1 MNQLPPE
8 MLPAVSYITFGIF
21 DLAIPN
27 LIAWLA
33 VIVFLFV
40 AAWARLPKFF
50 EPKSSMEV
58 NNEHNS

>member
-8 MLPAVSYITFGIF
+8 MLPVVSYIKFGIF

-33 VIVFLFV
+33 VIVFLFIG
-40 AAWARLPKFF
+40 AWARLPKFF
-50 EPKSSMEV
+50 EPKF
-58 NNEHNS
+58 